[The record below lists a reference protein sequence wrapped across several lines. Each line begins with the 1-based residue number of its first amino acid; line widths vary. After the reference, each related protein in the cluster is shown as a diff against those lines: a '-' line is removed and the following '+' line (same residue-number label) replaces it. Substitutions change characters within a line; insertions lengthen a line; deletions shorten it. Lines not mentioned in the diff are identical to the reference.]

1 MPPPALSKP
10 EIKDPCAYHEED
22 VAEPPRQFGQILRRI
37 GPGMILAASIVG
49 SGKLI
54 ATTSLGAKVGYVALW
69 IIISYSLP
77 FPPKCAL

>member
-1 MPPPALSKP
+1 
-10 EIKDPCAYHEED
+10 
-22 VAEPPRQFGQILRRI
+22 
-37 GPGMILAASIVG
+37 MILAASIVG